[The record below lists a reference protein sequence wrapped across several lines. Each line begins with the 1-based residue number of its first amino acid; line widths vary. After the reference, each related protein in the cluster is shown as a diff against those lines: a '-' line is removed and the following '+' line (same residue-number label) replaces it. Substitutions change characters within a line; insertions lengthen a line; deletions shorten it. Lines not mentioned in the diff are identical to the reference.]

1 MIKGKI
7 SVVML
12 VAFLLLAS
20 IAYTGMA
27 GSVAATDPITVT
39 VSVPEDVSGS
49 FEATIKVEDVSNLNS
64 GQFDLTFEPTVI
76 DVIDVVDGEING
88 VTILIDGWELM
99 SEDRIR
105 VLFKLPGVETASGS
119 GCLAK
124 IFFEVKG
131 EDSDTSE
138 LAISDGLLVDEEAEE
153 IGSAWMNA
161 AVTVV
166 WPTVGVNTPEYV
178 TTSFEA
184 TIKVEDVS
192 NLNSGQFDLTFE
204 PTVID
209 VIDVV
214 DGEINGV
221 TILIDGWELMSE
233 DRIRVLF
240 KLPGVETASGSGCL
254 AKIFFEVKGEDGDTS
269 ELAISDGL
277 LVDLNSYGMDAN
289 WNGTALTVAI
299 GPVITVNAPAAVSDS
314 FEVQIEVEDVT
325 DLDAAQFDLSFDPDL
340 LTVTSVSD
348 GEINDEAVPVK
359 KWSLD
364 PAGPGRLRV
373 ILDLPGVDGVS
384 GSGVLAR
391 IGFDPVGDGV
401 SKLLLGDV
409 ILGDIHADD
418 IKGVQ
423 LESSTVEV
431 TLPGGTVISISDV
444 AAVGTITVPITIENA
459 TNVGSCDLTLSYD
472 PLIAIVSDVDGGDFD
487 SLQANLEDAA
497 DGVIRIGAYQTSRP
511 GFNGDVVLAEVTFMT
526 MGEVGAST
534 VLDLDV
540 TTLKDVTPECNPIPY
555 LVEDGSFTVLLKGD
569 ANGDGRIDMA
579 DCMDLAKHILSLSGF
594 EQIVEAAVDVNGDGE
609 IDMADCMYLAKH
621 ILEIVGFEELK

>member
-1 MIKGKI
+1 MIKGQI

-12 VAFLLLAS
+12 VGFLLLAS
-20 IAYTGMA
+20 VAYTGMM
-27 GSVAATDPITVT
+27 GSVAATDPATVT

-49 FEATIKVEDVSNLNS
+49 FEATIEVEDVSNLNS
-64 GQFDLTFEPTVI
+64 GQFDLTFDPSVI
-76 DVIDVVDGEING
+76 NVTDVVECDIDG
-88 VTILIDGWELM
+88 VTIPIDGWELM

-105 VLFKLPGVETASGS
+105 VLFKLPGVDTASGS

-124 IFFEVKG
+124 ILFEVKG

-138 LAISDGLLVDEEAEE
+138 LAISGGLLVDVEAEDINSE
-153 IGSAWMNA
+153 WNDA
-161 AVTVV
+161 AVTVL

-184 TIKVEDVS
+184 TIEAEDVS
-192 NLNSGQFDLTFE
+192 NLNSGQFDLTFD
-204 PTVID
+204 PTVIN
-209 VIDVV
+209 VIDVLA
-214 DGEINGV
+214 GEINGV
-221 TILIDGWELMSE
+221 TIPIDGWELMSE
-233 DRIRVLF
+233 DTVRVLF
-240 KLPGVETASGSGCL
+240 KLPGVDTASGSGCL
-254 AKIFFEVKGEDGDTS
+254 AKILFEVKGNDGDTS
-269 ELAISDGL
+269 ELAISGGL
-277 LVDLNSYGMDAN
+277 LVDFKSYGMDAN
-289 WNGTALTVAI
+289 WTGAALTVAI
-299 GPVITVNAPAAVSDS
+299 GPLVTVNAPSAVSDS
-314 FEVQIEVEDVT
+314 FEVQLGIDDVK
-325 DLDAAQFDLSFDPDL
+325 DLDAAQFNLSFDPDVL
-340 LTVTSVSD
+340 GVAYVSD
-348 GEINDEAVPVK
+348 GEIDGVNVPMQN
-359 KWSLD
+359 WNLHPDDS
-364 PAGPGRLRV
+364 GILRV
-373 ILDLPGVDGVS
+373 VLDLPGVGGVS
-384 GSGVLAR
+384 GSGCLAT
-391 IGFDPVGDGV
+391 IGFAPVGDGV
-401 SKLLLGDV
+401 SELLLYDV
-409 ILGDIHADD
+409 ILSDVDADA

-459 TNVGSCDLTLSYD
+459 TNIGSCDLTLSYD

-497 DGVIRIGAYQTSRP
+497 DGVIRIGAYQISNP
-511 GFNGDVVLAEVTFMT
+511 GLNGDVVLAEVTFMT

-534 VLDLDV
+534 VLDLEV

-579 DCMDLAKHILSLSGF
+579 DCMYLAKHILSLSGF

-621 ILEIVGFEELK
+621 ILEIVGFETLK